1 MKFQYSE
8 KKVKLPGNVHAYAEK
23 KVMKLARFFEEDAE
37 ALIVFSVEKNQ
48 NNVELTVHGAGTWFR
63 ASESTSDMFASIDA
77 AVATIEG
84 QIRKNKTR
92 LARRLRQD
100 AFTRTVQEET
110 SFVPETEEDDLSL
123 KKVKSFYFKP
133 MTREEAVMQMN
144 LPNVYIDTA
153 HYLMYVYPGVMEKMY
168 AIAGADHI
176 VFGTDAP
183 LQGPMQMRFA
193 VEVIQSM
200 DIPDGDKAKILYKNA
215 QKVLGL

>member
-1 MKFQYSE
+1 M
-8 KKVKLPGNVHAYAEK
+8 
-23 KVMKLARFFEEDAE
+23 D
-37 ALIVFSVEKNQ
+37 
-48 NNVELTVHGAGTWFR
+48 
-63 ASESTSDMFASIDA
+63 
-77 AVATIEG
+77 
-84 QIRKNKTR
+84 
-92 LARRLRQD
+92 
-100 AFTRTVQEET
+100 
-110 SFVPETEEDDLSL
+110 SL
-123 KKVKSFYFKP
+123 
-133 MTREEAVMQMN
+133 EAVMQMN

-153 HYLMYVYPGVMEKMY
+153 HYLMYVYPGGMEKMY